1 MSASLTPPFLA
12 PWSDPAPPRVMVR
25 HLRPRT
31 AERPAVPAMPRGPC
45 AARGPRGELGG
56 APRHASL
63 SGRCLS
69 RAVSGSVQPT
79 VAEATWA
86 LHSVSR
92 ARGRSASIHRRARDP
107 SCGAALRHR
116 PDEGVIGIAPT
127 RADDVRRRDAGGD
140 SAGRG
145 RDDAVSVAPRRRR
158 FQAGCEGVSGGRPS
172 GIPAA
177 TRRRSPAGPTAAA
190 AWREPCRRAACRP

>member
-56 APRHASL
+56 APRHASV
-63 SGRCLS
+63 SGRWLS

-79 VAEATWA
+79 VAEAPWA

-127 RADDVRRRDAGGD
+127 RADDVRRRDAGVT
-140 SAGRG
+140 R
-145 RDDAVSVAPRRRR
+145 
-158 FQAGCEGVSGGRPS
+158 
-172 GIPAA
+172 PAA
-177 TRRRSPAGPTAAA
+177 DETTPSASRRGVEGFRRDARALAAA
-190 AWREPCRRAACRP
+190 AHLAY